1 MIHHL
6 LQLFIYIIIADVILS
21 YFPDVRRQQWA
32 QVLHKIADAP
42 QKPIREML
50 PKDIPLDPAPMII
63 IILIQILMYLLW
75 GLHGWD
81 RTFSERDI

>member
-42 QKPIREML
+42 QRPIREML

-63 IILIQILMYLLW
+63 IILIQILMYLL
-75 GLHGWD
+75 
-81 RTFSERDI
+81 

>member
-1 MIHHL
+1 MIHYL

-42 QKPIREML
+42 QRPIREML
-50 PKDIPLDPAPMII
+50 PKDIPLDPSPMII
-63 IILIQILMYLLW
+63 IILIQILMYIL
-75 GLHGWD
+75 
-81 RTFSERDI
+81 

>member
-42 QKPIREML
+42 QRPIREML
-50 PKDIPLDPAPMII
+50 PKDIPLDPSPMII
-63 IILIQILMYLLW
+63 IILVQILMYLL
-75 GLHGWD
+75 
-81 RTFSERDI
+81 